1 MTNRLAAV
9 LGLLVLAAIIA
20 DAMIYDGA
28 GSLFLARKLADL
40 VAWVAF
46 WR

>member
-1 MTNRLAAV
+1 MTNRLAAI
-9 LGLLVLAAIIA
+9 LGLVILAAILG
-20 DAMIYDGA
+20 DAMLYDGA

-46 WR
+46 WH